1 MRVMVFLMIAAVFSI
16 LAIKHSD
23 NSLGSG
29 RLTASPAEVAT
40 S

>member
-1 MRVMVFLMIAAVFSI
+1 MRVMVALMVAAVFSI
-16 LAIKHSD
+16 LAIKYSE

-29 RLTASPAEVAT
+29 RLTASPAEVAL

>member
-23 NSLGSG
+23 NSLGTG
-29 RLTASPAEVAT
+29 RLTASPTEIAT
-40 S
+40 G

>member
-23 NSLGSG
+23 NSLGRG
-29 RLTASPAEVAT
+29 G
-40 S
+40 